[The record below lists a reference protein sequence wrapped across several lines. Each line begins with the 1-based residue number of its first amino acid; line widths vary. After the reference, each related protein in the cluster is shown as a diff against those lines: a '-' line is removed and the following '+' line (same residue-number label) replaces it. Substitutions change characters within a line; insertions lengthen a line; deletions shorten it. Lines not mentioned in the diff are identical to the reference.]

1 MEDRQGETLLQKLM
15 IKLVKVK
22 NKDEGQVK
30 AHDLLKKLVDRKTL
44 LALSGGTS
52 PDYRKMI
59 VEPGDINPGA
69 ICVTDERYG
78 GPFHQDSNE
87 LLLKKSGVKECADG
101 MCIEAHK
108 ILRGKDPTQTAGD
121 YDEVIGGLLKRFKKR
136 VGVMGIGVNLHT
148 AGIFPNS
155 EAAKSADWVVSE
167 VVEDKYPQRIT
178 LTLKAM
184 GEFNAFVILVF
195 GTAKQSALKKLLD
208 EDENDMQKYPAIF
221 YRKSRIPAYLI
232 TDQAL

>member
-1 MEDRQGETLLQKLM
+1 
-15 IKLVKVK
+15 
-22 NKDEGQVK
+22 
-30 AHDLLKKLVDRKTL
+30 
-44 LALSGGTS
+44 
-52 PDYRKMI
+52 
-59 VEPGDINPGA
+59 
-69 ICVTDERYG
+69 
-78 GPFHQDSNE
+78 
-87 LLLKKSGVKECADG
+87 
-101 MCIEAHK
+101 
-108 ILRGKDPTQTAGD
+108 
-121 YDEVIGGLLKRFKKR
+121 
-136 VGVMGIGVNLHT
+136 MGIGVNLHT